1 MLRCRNVYASGT
13 LATRLVCNGSSIISG
28 NIRGGSLANH
38 ITRNGADY
46 RNISTSRFG
55 KRSSDARQGGLRSR
69 SDSPTSKSS
78 WKNTSY
84 NKPNSGGETKDEELV
99 AADFVRHSR
108 AGAGRK
114 SKPGSVWKQKVI
126 GRSTMSRKA
135 IDIELQWATDRV
147 ILAKRVKQMLNK
159 GDLQKA
165 LALVRTAQSRGYDC
179 MGAWNMIFDCEMKN
193 DRPVAAFKLYND
205 MKRRGCKPNTYTYT
219 IMFRGLANSSSKKA
233 VQMAL
238 SICNSLRSP
247 RSGVKPSIHHINAAL
262 CVCARHGNMDALWE
276 VAGSLPE
283 QGEDAPDART
293 FTIILNGLQARVA
306 SEIKPL
312 DPRSQEDGIIEK
324 KTALVREGKRIWAN
338 IMDRWKKG
346 ELLIDQNLVS
356 AMGHLLLFGQKR
368 RDCLDVFALLH
379 QSMRVPLL
387 EDLET
392 QLEESRNKEQK
403 KFTNQDTPEM
413 VQAQDESSSTETQG
427 MEKKSTDN
435 DETDHASEGNP
446 KQLSEEPGAVHEAPG
461 LPAEEPEPPSE
472 AEEFKNLFNPLPIVH
487 LGKKDR
493 RFRKSRRAK
502 MALPRPVNAQL
513 SLILAASR
521 TIPNGVAIGR
531 AYWEKLVHGRKIRP
545 DEHSFHEY
553 LRLLR
558 VGRSSSE
565 SLHVI
570 KKQMLPRNMVSRK
583 TFVIALS
590 CCSRDRKNPHVFE
603 TASRLVGFMDT
614 ALMQP
619 EPEILSRYLALIRY
633 GISEESVK
641 ETISILAGKEDA
653 KSPDTLIKKRITDA
667 IATLRPHVDK
677 IISLLAYNSLSKHG
691 EEVDEPARVK
701 AASERVARGSWLLS
715 LRDLPS
721 FEESVYLLKQYK
733 QLHDMLLKERTL
745 SDEERTVFETEN
757 RRLKKILS
765 RGPVG

>member
-1 MLRCRNVYASGT
+1 MLRCRNVFASGT
-13 LATRLVCNGSSIISG
+13 LATRLVCDGSSIISG
-28 NIRGGSLANH
+28 NLRGGLLANH

-55 KRSSDARQGGLRSR
+55 KRSSDARQGRSR
-69 SDSPTSKSS
+69 SKSNSPTSKSS
-78 WKNTSY
+78 WKNTSN
-84 NKPNSGGETKDEELV
+84 NKTKSGGGTKDEELV

-114 SKPGSVWKQKVI
+114 SKPGSVWKQKI
-126 GRSTMSRKA
+126 TGRSTVSRKA
-135 IDIELQWATDRV
+135 IDIELQWAKDRL
-147 ILAKRVKQMLNK
+147 ILAKRVKRMLSK
-159 GDLQKA
+159 GDLEKA
-165 LALVRTAQSRGYDC
+165 LALVRTAQSRRYDC
-179 MGAWNMIFDCEMKN
+179 MGAWNMLFDYEMKN

-205 MKRRGCKPNTYTYT
+205 MKKRGPKPNTYTYT

-233 VQMAL
+233 VKIAL
-238 SICNSLRSP
+238 SIYNSLRSP

-262 CVCARHGNMDALWE
+262 GVCARHGNMDALWE

-283 QGEDAPDART
+283 HGEDAPDART

-306 SEIKPL
+306 SEIKHL
-312 DPRSQEDGIIEK
+312 DPRSQEDGITEK

-338 IMDRWKKG
+338 IMSRWKKG
-346 ELLIDQNLVS
+346 ELLLDQNLVS
-356 AMGHLLLFGQKR
+356 AMGHLLLFGQQR

-379 QSMRVPLL
+379 QAMRVPLL

-392 QLEESRNKEQK
+392 QLEESRKKEQK
-403 KFTNQDTPEM
+403 KFANQDTPEM
-413 VQAQDESSSTETQG
+413 VQAQDESSTEIQG
-427 MEKKSTDN
+427 MEKRSTDN
-435 DETDHASEGNP
+435 DETDHTSEGNS
-446 KQLSEEPGAVHEAPG
+446 KQLSEEPGPVHEAPG

-472 AEEFKNLFNPLPIVH
+472 VEEFKNLFNPLPIVH
-487 LGKKDR
+487 LSKRDR

-531 AYWEKLVHGRKIRP
+531 AYWEEYVSRKINP

-558 VGRSSSE
+558 IARSSSE
-565 SLHVI
+565 SFQVI
-570 KKQMLPRNMVSRK
+570 RKQMLPRKVVSRK

-603 TASRLVGFMDT
+603 TASKLVGFMDT
-614 ALMQP
+614 TLSQP
-619 EPEILSRYLALIRY
+619 EPEILSRYLDLIRY

-641 ETISILAGKEDA
+641 ESISILAGKEDT
-653 KSPDTLIKKRITDA
+653 KSADTLFKKRITDA

-677 IISLLAYNSLSKHG
+677 IISLLAYNSLSRHG
-691 EEVDEPARVK
+691 NEVDEPARVK
-701 AASERVARGSWLLS
+701 AASERVARGSWPHS

-745 SDEERTVFETEN
+745 SAEERTVFETEN
-757 RRLKKILS
+757 KRLKKILS